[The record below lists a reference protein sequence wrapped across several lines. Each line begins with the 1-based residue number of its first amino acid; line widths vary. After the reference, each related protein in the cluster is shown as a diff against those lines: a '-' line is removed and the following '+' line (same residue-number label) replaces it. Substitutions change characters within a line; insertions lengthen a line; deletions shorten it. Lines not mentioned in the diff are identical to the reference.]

1 MLSALL
7 ATAGYFIISRYNTGY
22 NNNFGRVQNMLTLDV
37 FTLSMLIMSW
47 ITFFTTPYHELRQQ
61 AKEQDGSRI
70 FIFII
75 LLISALGSMLSVGL
89 LLLSQSKNDIQGF
102 ELGIAVAGM
111 IFSWLLVHTV
121 FTYRYAH
128 VYYADDGTEE
138 QTDIK
143 GLEFPDDDKPDFLD
157 FAYFSFVMGMTFQ
170 VSDVVITEKRLRR
183 LALLHGLISFFY
195 NTILIALTIN
205 ILAGDNFSPNPPI
218 SHK

>member
-1 MLSALL
+1 LLAALL
-7 ATAGYFIISRYNTGY
+7 ATAGYFIIARYNSY
-22 NNNFGRVQNMLTLDV
+22 NRVQNMLTLDV
-37 FTLSMLIMSW
+37 FNLAMLIMSW

-89 LLLSQSKNDIQGF
+89 LLVNKSKHDIQGF

-128 VYYADDGTEE
+128 VYYADDGTEV

-195 NTILIALTIN
+195 NTIIIALTIN
-205 ILAGDNFSPNPPI
+205 ILAGGDFSPNPAIPN
-218 SHK
+218 K